1 MFNKKLIIT
10 NHVRRRFKERGIKF
24 LDNKEWKY
32 TIDQQI
38 RMDLK
43 PLNVRKIEKKSN
55 NTSKITTKQGK
66 VYIIKEE
73 KNFAVIKTVYKTNLQ
88 KEILG
93 V

>member
-55 NTSKITTKQGK
+55 N
-66 VYIIKEE
+66 YIFMVQW
-73 KNFAVIKTVYKTNLQ
+73 NC
-88 KEILG
+88 
-93 V
+93 